1 MSTENLVI
9 RPVILC
15 GGVGTRLWPISRK
28 TLPKQFI
35 PLFDG
40 KSLLEQSIERVASLS
55 NQNDII
61 CLANLEH
68 KFLLDDLFKKL
79 GISITGILEPSSRNT
94 AAAITAAALNVPSD
108 QLLLFM
114 PSDHYLPDK
123 ELFTKTIK
131 NCINDASQGFIITF
145 GVVPNQPHT
154 GYGYI
159 NVDNRDK
166 EEDLFQIYPVKRFIE
181 KPELKKAIELMG
193 SENVFWNI
201 GMILAR
207 ADKLLESVSTFA
219 PDIFSTVKESVDKQK
234 KNGTYIELDKAYSKS
249 VSLSL
254 DYAVLEHEKRIK
266 MCQYKGTWSDIGNWS
281 SLAQNIKSDN
291 NNNKKVGNGYFYNS
305 SSTFIYADKRPVVAL
320 GLKDIV
326 IVDTKDAVLVKEKN
340 ESESVKDVVELLK
353 KNNIPEADTHRNI
366 HRPWG
371 GYDVIDEGYSYKVKN
386 IFVNPGSSISLQYHK
401 HRVEHWIVIRGIAEI
416 LCGEEV
422 FQLCENESTFI
433 PKETN
438 HRLTNIGEN
447 ILQILEVQ
455 SGEYLGEDDIFR
467 LEDSFGRAMKSP

>member
-1 MSTENLVI
+1 MSTENSVI

-15 GGVGTRLWPISRK
+15 GGVGTRLWPLSRK

-40 KSLLEQSIERVASLS
+40 KSLLEQSIERVTSLS

-131 NCINDASQGFIITF
+131 NCINDASQGFIVTF

-254 DYAVLEHEKRIK
+254 DYAVLEHEKKIK
-266 MCQYKGTWSDIGNWS
+266 MCQYKGAWSDIGNWS

-305 SSTFIYADKRPVVAL
+305 S
-320 GLKDIV
+320 
-326 IVDTKDAVLVKEKN
+326 
-340 ESESVKDVVELLK
+340 
-353 KNNIPEADTHRNI
+353 
-366 HRPWG
+366 
-371 GYDVIDEGYSYKVKN
+371 
-386 IFVNPGSSISLQYHK
+386 
-401 HRVEHWIVIRGIAEI
+401 
-416 LCGEEV
+416 
-422 FQLCENESTFI
+422 
-433 PKETN
+433 
-438 HRLTNIGEN
+438 
-447 ILQILEVQ
+447 
-455 SGEYLGEDDIFR
+455 
-467 LEDSFGRAMKSP
+467 